1 MGISPEDFAAG
12 KEEAQE
18 AHDSAIEGGAE
29 PMDAMTQATDTVT
42 NNDEGGAGGEG
53 DAAAAA
59 ATAAAVAASTEA
71 GDNGV
76 VNEGDG
82 GGAGGGEAIPVVGDA
97 DFVEAAPVPTPEG
110 DGDGSG
116 WGGGSEAA
124 TPGEGSGGDMFG
136 APPIVSD
143 HVPGDEA
150 IPVIGDPDFVEAAP
164 VPTPEGDMGA
174 LMDTAAL
181 DEAVEIAPVIGDPD
195 FVEAEAVPTPE
206 STDEGMG

>member
-18 AHDSAIEGGAE
+18 AHDSAIEGGAD
-29 PMDAMTQATDTVT
+29 PMEAMTSATDTVT

-76 VNEGDG
+76 VNDGVVVDGVATASGNTDEGVSG
-82 GGAGGGEAIPVVGDA
+82 G
-97 DFVEAAPVPTPEG
+97 
-110 DGDGSG
+110 GDGSG

-181 DEAVEIAPVIGDPD
+181 DESVEVAPVIGEEG